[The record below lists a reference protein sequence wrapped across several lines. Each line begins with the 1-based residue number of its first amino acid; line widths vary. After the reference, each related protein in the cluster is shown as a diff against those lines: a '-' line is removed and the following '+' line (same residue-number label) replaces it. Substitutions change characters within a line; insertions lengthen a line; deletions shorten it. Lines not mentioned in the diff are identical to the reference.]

1 MAQLED
7 LLVVDIETIP
17 DKDHHDGDK
26 FPITPFHQVVAI
38 AFLEAAIHR
47 GHEGE
52 EYSLVDVRCGGDAS
66 YDEST
71 LLQGFFQH
79 FDRLKPRLV
88 TYNGRSFDLP
98 VLKYRAM
105 LHGVQAP
112 LSNGGTARAPASN
125 GEGPETPDRAPGP
138 DRAISEAA

>member
-1 MAQLED
+1 MQPQS

-17 DKDHHDGDK
+17 DKNLHEGDK

-38 AFLEAAIHR
+38 AFLEAVIHR
-47 GHEGE
+47 SHDGE
-52 EYSLVDVRCGGDAS
+52 EYSLVDIRCGGDAS
-66 YDEST
+66 YDEKT

-79 FDRLKPRLV
+79 FERQKPRLV

-105 LHGVQAP
+105 MHGVQAP
-112 LSNGGTARAPASN
+112 GSNLGIT
-125 GEGPETPDRAPGP
+125 
-138 DRAISEAA
+138 ISLT